1 MKIKCTRIQEFNK
14 PLMVKNIDIETPSSE
29 SVMVKVKF
37 SGINFYEK
45 LLIEGKYPTSA
56 SLPLTIGGEFSGEIV
71 EIGENV
77 KDFKIGDRVFS
88 LALSGKGTSGGFAS
102 FANIESKYLYHLPDD
117 FTFEQGASIP
127 MIFFTAYTIL
137 SKKINIKDGQ
147 TVLIHSVAGG
157 VGSTLVKL
165 IKAMYPNS
173 TIIGTYSSA
182 EKEKFIKDLGV
193 DIPICSENIDF
204 MTEINNNFPEGLD
217 VIFDPVGQKL
227 VTEHLNLIKP
237 LSGIWC
243 TYGAY
248 SGPIV
253 EENLV
258 GKIRN
263 KNATLVGF
271 LMWPL
276 IENKIWCQQEFEEIF
291 DLIRQYKIQ
300 PQIDKIFPIDEIN
313 QAFSRMSDRKN
324 IGKILIKCSE

>member
-1 MKIKCTRIQEFNK
+1 MKTKCARIHEFGK
-14 PLMVKNIDIETPSSE
+14 PLILENIDIETPSSE
-29 SVMVKVKF
+29 SVTVKVNF

-56 SLPLTIGGEFSGEIV
+56 SLPLTIGGEFSGEVV

-77 KDFKIGDRVFS
+77 KDFKVGDRVFS
-88 LALSGKGTSGGFAS
+88 LALSGKGTSGGFAN

-127 MIFFTAYTIL
+127 MIFFTAYTML
-137 SKKINIKDGQ
+137 SKKVDMKDGQ

-157 VGSTLVKL
+157 VGSTLAKL

-173 TIIGTYSSA
+173 TIIGTYSNI
-182 EKEKFIKDLGV
+182 EKEKVINNLGIDV
-193 DIPICSENIDF
+193 PLCTENIDLLK
-204 MTEINNNFPEGLD
+204 EISTKFLNGID
-217 VIFDPVGQKL
+217 IIFDPVGQKL

-248 SGPIV
+248 TGPIV

-258 GKIRN
+258 GKIRS
-263 KNATLVGF
+263 KNATLAGF

-291 DLIRQYKIQ
+291 NLIKQYKIQ
-300 PQIDKIFPIDEIN
+300 PQIDKVFPISEIN

-324 IGKILIKCSE
+324 IGKILIKCNE